1 MLRSDPVWYQD
12 VRVLTRRLDEFWPSS
27 DQSPEERVNSIV
39 RLLAYCTLAVY
50 LYKGQVKHLAFG
62 AVAIGVVSLAYRG
75 GGARVMTR
83 VWARVGGGGNNK
95 RRQGGTAGCGRR
107 AAVHH
112 QGRRHAVGGVRP
124 KHAARAATQC
134 TRSTP
139 SNPFANVLLTDLAD
153 NPGRAPACKYDEHQ
167 AEIRDNFNRG
177 LVRNVYDIYEKENSQ
192 RQFMT
197 MPVTTALPDTVAFA
211 NWCYGSAARPTCKE
225 VPGKCTGAFP

>member
-12 VRVLTRRLDEFWPSS
+12 VRVLTRRLDEFWPSK

-62 AVAIGVVSLAYRG
+62 AMAIGVVSLAYRG
-75 GGARVMTR
+75 GGSKILWTSY
-83 VWARVGGGGNNK
+83 GGGGGKK
-95 RRQGGTAGCGRR
+95 RGGTKR
-107 AAVHH
+107 ASCRVA
-112 QGRRHAVGGVRP
+112 RRHAVGGVRP
-124 KHAARAATQC
+124 KHSARATTQC